1 MADVAATQKKLTPM
15 AAARERSLV
24 TRFLLS
30 PYAMCAP
37 DVVRAPFIDYKS
49 SWRTK
54 YIALRLSQIF

>member
-37 DVVRAPFIDYKS
+37 DVVPSTIH
-49 SWRTK
+49 
-54 YIALRLSQIF
+54 